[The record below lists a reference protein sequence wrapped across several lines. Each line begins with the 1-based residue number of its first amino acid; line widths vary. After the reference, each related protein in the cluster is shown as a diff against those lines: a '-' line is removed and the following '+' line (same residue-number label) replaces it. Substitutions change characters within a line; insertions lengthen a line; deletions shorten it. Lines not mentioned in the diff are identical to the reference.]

1 MKLLKKL
8 REALPLLLLLAGA
21 AAVAVGVWLIF
32 KPAGYIAGGML
43 LMAVAVMMI
52 RGEDN
57 EQDKT

>member
-8 REALPLLLLLAGA
+8 REVLPLLLLLAGA
-21 AAVAVGVWLIF
+21 AAIAVGAWLIF
-32 KPAGYIAGGML
+32 EPAGYIAGGML